1 MYKTLIVGDLHLR
14 KEQPFLSA
22 AQTILEKILSITS
35 TDDHVIFLG
44 DFFHG
49 SRPYPEELKVANN
62 FFSDFKGHITI
73 LAGNH
78 EYLQIRDSFAEDAFR
93 DNPITF
99 IDTPREVH
107 STEGDYLFLPH
118 VPYSRFNKLGFN
130 DLRSYYEYWLGEW
143 EPKYPDSNK
152 PLFVLYHFEDETVF
166 AGVDELGVDLSVIE
180 SKVPNRKVVRIG
192 GHVHN
197 PSGGYLG
204 TPYMTRKDDGDPNRK
219 FYILEI
225 DRDRETEFTQVEI
238 PSLIKYIDVDYDY
251 LDSLDLEE
259 GISYILSVLGVPSV
273 ESLFEWKE
281 RHPNVWIEDYTLKF
295 GDERVLLEEAE
306 GKTENIRELLRL
318 FIEQNKVD
326 PDTANYLLSVF

>member
-1 MYKTLIVGDLHLR
+1 MSRTLIVGDLHLR

-22 AQTILEKILSITS
+22 AQKVLSTILDRTS

-49 SRPYPEELKVANN
+49 SRPYPEELKIANE
-62 FFSDFKGHITI
+62 FFSDFKGSITI

-93 DNPITF
+93 DNPIKF
-99 IDTPREVH
+99 VDTPREVH
-107 STEGDYLFLPH
+107 STEGDYLLLPW
-118 VPYSRFNKLGFN
+118 VSYYRFNKLGFN
-130 DLRSYYEYWLGEW
+130 DLKSYYEYWLDQW
-143 EPKYPDSNK
+143 KPKYPDSDK

-180 SKVPNRKVVRIG
+180 SKVPDRKVIRIG

-204 TPYMTRKDDGDPNRK
+204 TPYMTRKDDGDKDRE

-225 DRDRETEFTQVEI
+225 DRNRGKEFSKIEI
-238 PSLIKYIDVDYDY
+238 PELVRYIDVSYDY
-251 LDSLDLEE
+251 LDSLKLKDDV
-259 GISYILSVLGVPSV
+259 SYILSVEAVPSV
-273 ESLFEWKE
+273 ESLYEWKSG
-281 RHPNVWIEDYTLKF
+281 HPNVWIDDYTLKF
-295 GDERVLLEEAE
+295 GDERVITPETKDQAE
-306 GKTENIRELLRL
+306 TIKELLQS
-318 FIEQNKVD
+318 FIEQNRVD